1 MESRYFIG
9 IGLPPKAESIFNHVK
24 RTFHPQHRLTSPAHI
39 TLVPPFYWTNHQL
52 LVSQLTK
59 LASQFQSFTAK
70 FTRIASFKQLKY
82 GTVFL
87 APNQVAPFKHLALT
101 LQQAILG
108 QAYRGEFKP
117 HLTLAQ
123 KVPHDQLTSVKQ
135 QIREMNLSL
144 KLKVDRLT
152 LFSFNDQV
160 WVKHQT
166 FPFSNLNS
174 QTKVTREGKA
184 K

>member
-1 MESRYFIG
+1 MFSRYFIG
-9 IGLPPKAESIFNHVK
+9 LSLPDKEEAVFNHLK
-24 RTFHPQHRLTSPAHI
+24 RTFHPHHRLTSPAHI

-52 LVSQLTK
+52 LISQLAK
-59 LASQFQSFTAK
+59 LASQFQPFTAK
-70 FTRIASFKQLKY
+70 FTRISSFKQLKY

-87 APNQVAPFKHLALT
+87 APNQTAPFKHLALT

-108 QAYRGEFKP
+108 QVDRGEFKP

-123 KVPHDQLTSVKQ
+123 KIPHDQLALVKQ

-144 KLKVDRLT
+144 KLKVNQLT
-152 LFSFNDQV
+152 LFSFNGQT

-166 FPFSNLNS
+166 FPFQN
-174 QTKVTREGKA
+174 QV
-184 K
+184 